1 LREKKKKRRQ
11 GGRERRREE
20 GEGENRFGQGGEIY

>member
-1 LREKKKKRRQ
+1 MDRGREVETK

-20 GEGENRFGQGGEIY
+20 GIEGRVGGKEEGR